1 MADILVADDTR
12 AIRRALVILLEEAG
26 HSVRLATDGEE
37 ALAEWRRKRP
47 DMILLDVMMP
57 KRNGYQVL
65 AQIRRADP
73 ALPIIF
79 LSAKG
84 SPADIALGLDL
95 GSDDYLPKPFDRD
108 VLLSRINAV
117 FRRSQISAAP
127 SSPSPPPAARAF
139 EIGRHRVDER
149 RYALVGADGHEE
161 ALSARELELLRW
173 FAAHPNE
180 VATRETLLSEI
191 WGYSYTGTTRTL
203 DQHILMLRKKLGDDA
218 DCIRT
223 VHRAGYRY
231 VPKEGA
237 AATAHAR

>member
-1 MADILVADDTR
+1 M
-12 AIRRALVILLEEAG
+12 
-26 HSVRLATDGEE
+26 
-37 ALAEWRRKRP
+37 
-47 DMILLDVMMP
+47 
-57 KRNGYQVL
+57 
-65 AQIRRADP
+65 
-73 ALPIIF
+73 
-79 LSAKG
+79 
-84 SPADIALGLDL
+84 
-95 GSDDYLPKPFDRD
+95 
-108 VLLSRINAV
+108 
-117 FRRSQISAAP
+117 
-127 SSPSPPPAARAF
+127 
-139 EIGRHRVDER
+139 DER

-161 ALSARELELLRW
+161 ALSARALELLRW

>member
-26 HSVRLATDGEE
+26 HSVRLASDGEE

-73 ALPIIF
+73 TLPIIF

-84 SPADIALGLDL
+84 SAADVALGLDL
-95 GSDDYLPKPFDRD
+95 GSDDYLPKPFDND
-108 VLLSRINAV
+108 VLLSRMNAV
-117 FRRSQISAAP
+117 FRRTQPAP
-127 SSPSPPPAARAF
+127 DPQSPSPIPQSF
-139 EIGRHRVDER
+139 EIGTHRVDER
-149 RYALVGADGHEE
+149 RYALVAADGHEE
-161 ALSARELELLRW
+161 ALSARELALLRW
-173 FAAHPNE
+173 FAAHPDE

-203 DQHILMLRKKLGDDA
+203 DQHILVLRKKLGDDA
-218 DCIRT
+218 NCIRT

-231 VPKEGA
+231 VPQGA
-237 AATAHAR
+237 GGADAAAHAR